1 MLLQDVT
8 NNHNKKSDAVMSFTT
23 APWQNIV
30 NYGSLDMIIIIVVE
44 QLIVPSANPA
54 LKLNNLIILMT
65 AFLLHCVVTCIML
78 Q

>member
-1 MLLQDVT
+1 MLSCPSLW
-8 NNHNKKSDAVMSFTT
+8 HR
-23 APWQNIV
+23 NIV
-30 NYGSLDMIIIIVVE
+30 NYGSLDMIVILVAE

-65 AFLLHCVVTCIML
+65 VFLLHSVVTCIML